1 MTPFW
6 PPRAPTDVVDRCF
19 PQTVER
25 PRSRAR
31 VKAQPP
37 GLRPRAGAAPAPPS
51 GRGNLAIPLAA
62 FAIPLAAFAVTLW
75 LLRQRWDGV
84 GR

>member
-62 FAIPLAAFAVTLW
+62 FAVTLW